1 MANAT
6 KINLETFAQGAMAEK
21 LNIELQK
28 VMENIHDPNTDPTKA
43 RKVTL
48 TLTLKADENRDF
60 INVDINSKSILAPSK
75 GVNTKMILG
84 MDGQGKVVSRELA
97 SGAPG
102 QTYFGDDGIIRNDEG
117 KPVDEEEKK
126 VSDLN
131 EFKTVKFQ

>member
-1 MANAT
+1 MSNAT

-28 VMENIHDPNTDPTKA
+28 VMENIHDPNTDPKKA

-60 INVDINSKSILAPSK
+60 INVDINSKSTLAPSK

-84 MDGQGKVVSRELA
+84 TDRQGKVVSRELA

-102 QTYFGDDGIIRNDEG
+102 QTYFGDDGVIRNDEG
-117 KPVDEEEKK
+117 KPVDEEENK

-131 EFKTVKFQ
+131 EFKTVRFQ